1 MFTLTATFHLPT
13 TTPDLFGAFTD
24 LAVQLSSVAT
34 VSADLFPDTSLN
46 ASMVMTASA
55 DEIADIVAACD
66 AWMFLAGR
74 GGTFRAIVA

>member
-1 MFTLTATFHLPT
+1 MQFHDPKNMSISIVLEAAELLEHFQWKT
-13 TTPDLFGAFTD
+13 KKEA
-24 LAVQLSSVAT
+24 Q
-34 VSADLFPDTSLN
+34 N
-46 ASMVMTASA
+46 YIKNHKEEIA

>member
-1 MFTLTATFHLPT
+1 MFTLNATFHLPT

-34 VSADLFPDTSLN
+34 VSADLFPDSSLN